1 VDLLGLGD
9 ESDDAAVTLQRAC
22 TSAARLLQRRDR
34 KLRSMSTTT
43 TAIDDFLA
51 AICGDHRNQPWT
63 DDAVLDAVVPGWRFS
78 VTGSEAIDGQFRSWF
93 RDPGSLEELRRHTTT
108 TGEVV
113 ELTVTWVEDGV
124 PHAACQVHVLE
135 LDPAGRIIHD
145 GMWCGGRWPAQLL
158 AQMEAARDAG

>member
-1 VDLLGLGD
+1 
-9 ESDDAAVTLQRAC
+9 
-22 TSAARLLQRRDR
+22 
-34 KLRSMSTTT
+34 MSTTT
-43 TAIDDFLA
+43 TAIDAFLA
-51 AICGDHRNQPWT
+51 TICGDHDDQPWT

-78 VTGSEAIDGQFRSWF
+78 VAGAAAIDGQFRSWF
-93 RDPGSLEELRRHTTT
+93 RDPGTLEELRRHPTS

-124 PHAACQVHVLE
+124 PHAARQVHVLD
-135 LDPAGRIIHD
+135 LDAAGRITHD